1 MVLRILPLA
10 LLFVTTSITAQVP
23 TRAPA
28 RAPTVIDSVATTQTR
43 AGWFGF
49 RHDVLRDSIVVL
61 EVATGSPAE
70 RAGLRAGDRITS
82 IDGRVASPRVLNER
96 PANVGD
102 LRRLTVR
109 RGDETLAVA
118 MVAEAPPRRVLMPSR
133 VALTDPDTLASET
146 RQLRGQMALR
156 ATRAIRDTAG
166 GFETRLAL
174 TDRALRDTLGVGDLA
189 DRSGITRAALD
200 SARREA
206 VRMRAPLM
214 IVDGVALM
222 RDTAGGVRALRTDL
236 QETIDRRDATVA
248 RLARLPNAI
257 SGAEFEE
264 LNPGLAEY
272 FYGVSEGVFVLRV
285 AERTPASSGGLRPGD
300 IIQSVNGEEIR
311 TVAELRSA
319 IAASGRTMNLRIL
332 RKGTPAALTIE
343 SSGSATRPPE
353 R

>member
-1 MVLRILPLA
+1 
-10 LLFVTTSITAQVP
+10 
-23 TRAPA
+23 
-28 RAPTVIDSVATTQTR
+28 
-43 AGWFGF
+43 
-49 RHDVLRDSIVVL
+49 
-61 EVATGSPAE
+61 
-70 RAGLRAGDRITS
+70 
-82 IDGRVASPRVLNER
+82 
-96 PANVGD
+96 
-102 LRRLTVR
+102 
-109 RGDETLAVA
+109 
-118 MVAEAPPRRVLMPSR
+118 
-133 VALTDPDTLASET
+133 
-146 RQLRGQMALR
+146 
-156 ATRAIRDTAG
+156 
-166 GFETRLAL
+166 
-174 TDRALRDTLGVGDLA
+174 
-189 DRSGITRAALD
+189 
-200 SARREA
+200 
-206 VRMRAPLM
+206 MRAPLM

-319 IAASGRTMNLRIL
+319 MAASGRTMNLRIL